1 MDLFWFKDHLILSIF
16 SNIGAYNKIWSNGF
30 EVLEYTEVCVRKLE
44 VPSRI
49 LPRVYYSGNTSRW
62 RERSEYAERYW
73 NLPVVLRCPN
83 TGSFLEY
90 LEMGPA
96 WVKFSNAVYFK
107 ILSNFLF
114 KILFQ
119 FIFGKTWYLEGICL
133 MYFYVYTP
141 NNSIKVI
148 LTDF

>member
-16 SNIGAYNKIWSNGF
+16 YKIGASNKRRSNGCK
-30 EVLEYTEVCVRKLE
+30 VLEYTEVCVRKLE
-44 VPSRI
+44 IPSRI
-49 LPRVYYSGNTSRW
+49 FPRVYYSGNTSRW
-62 RERSEYAERYW
+62 RERYEYAEIYW
-73 NLPVVLRCPN
+73 NLPVVLRCPK

-96 WVKFSNAVYFK
+96 WVKFSKAVYFK

-114 KILFQ
+114 KILFK

-148 LTDF
+148 LIDF